1 MGESNCPGFYNLCV
15 QQFMQFFLFCSRSI
29 FFSFSDYFLPSLAS
43 CNGDASYWKQK
54 ARHENQTKKATII
67 RSAIYRNCKIRDY
80 QTRLSSK
87 HLFTT
92 FLYYTIPAFDPLQT
106 VSLSE
111 DEAVGGG
118 AGSGSQQNRL
128 FRNVAA
134 TADSGAPFVPPS
146 YPAGHYDH
154 HDHGYSYQTFN
165 GQYVNTGQCTLFNST
180 HCVTNQPRTRGGSSQ
195 CRRHTQRETLFRWF
209 DSPLLHRNS

>member
-1 MGESNCPGFYNLCV
+1 M
-15 QQFMQFFLFCSRSI
+15 
-29 FFSFSDYFLPSLAS
+29 
-43 CNGDASYWKQK
+43 
-54 ARHENQTKKATII
+54 
-67 RSAIYRNCKIRDY
+67 
-80 QTRLSSK
+80 
-87 HLFTT
+87 FTT

-134 TADSGAPFVPPS
+134 ATADSGAPFVPPS

-165 GQYVNTGQCTLFNST
+165 GQYVNTG
-180 HCVTNQPRTRGGSSQ
+180 
-195 CRRHTQRETLFRWF
+195 
-209 DSPLLHRNS
+209 